1 MVCQWFDLKITVT
14 VFSGL
19 TLKPMAMVSSGVAS
33 KLVAR
38 VFRFRPQ
45 NQYVR
50 FGDLDL
56 KITMMVFWFG
66 HQNQAASVCRLR
78 HKTDGGRT
86 VWDTCQELVACFTWK
101 KSH

>member
-19 TLKPMAMVSSGVAS
+19 TSKPMVSSGVAS
-33 KLVAR
+33 KLVDR
-38 VFRFRPQ
+38 VFWFMPQ

-66 HQNQAASVCRLR
+66 HQN
-78 HKTDGGRT
+78 
-86 VWDTCQELVACFTWK
+86 
-101 KSH
+101 